1 MGKKRTSR
9 APIQVVRRFRDV
21 NQVMDDIENEIQS
34 IKDGELS
41 ESKARVV
48 AKNRQMQID
57 AINLLLQAARIE
69 ARFRPALA
77 GRLGLE
83 AIPPTEPKGL
93 TQ

>member
-1 MGKKRTSR
+1 MARKRTIG
-9 APIQVVRRFRDV
+9 PTVQIVKRFRDV
-21 NQVMDDIENEIQS
+21 NQVMDDIENEIS
-34 IKDGELS
+34 AIKSGDLS

-83 AIPPTEPKGL
+83 VIPEPK
-93 TQ
+93 QIPQ

>member
-1 MGKKRTSR
+1 MAKKRAGAS
-9 APIQVVRRFRDV
+9 PITIVKRFRDV
-21 NQVMDDIENEIQS
+21 NQVMDDIENEIAA
-34 IKDGELS
+34 IKCGDLS

-77 GRLGLE
+77 GRLGLDALPAE
-83 AIPPTEPKGL
+83 KQL
-93 TQ
+93 TTQ

>member
-1 MGKKRTSR
+1 MNGFNPS
-9 APIQVVRRFRDV
+9 FSDV
-21 NQVMDDIENEIQS
+21 NQIMDDIENEIQS
-34 IKDGELS
+34 IKDGVLS

-83 AIPPTEPKGL
+83 AVPEPKTL

>member
-1 MGKKRTSR
+1 MGRKRISR
-9 APIQVVRRFRDV
+9 FPVKVVKRFRDV
-21 NQVMDDIENEIQS
+21 NHIMDDIENEIQS
-34 IKDGELS
+34 IKDGDLS

-77 GRLGLE
+77 NRLGLE
-83 AIPPTEPKGL
+83 VPEVKAAI